1 MNIIPTIYRIDKS
14 NLKLNNLE
22 NEQII
27 LKILKEYKISI
38 SSDDINSFKIENIIY
53 HLFTLNTEEIE
64 SDWKNFFPK
73 NLRIDKN
80 FIQQKL
86 SLVLFIET
94 EFELYSVI
102 GGSAYKIILPFI
114 DQSFG
119 IDSYSRIINP
129 TLDSI
134 TSIKSR
140 GITGNRA
147 GLNEQ
152 YRDDFKI
159 IDYIKFG
166 KVPQEIHIK
175 LNEETSKYY
184 FKYLID
190 KKNPRINIAT
200 GKGFKI
206 KKDIN
211 FNLLHR
217 IIKEFGT
224 IRQLVPSDFLSSYEE
239 ITDKLHIE
247 NDLKNLLIDKIY
259 DNISYVEGTATV
271 SNFQFDFCNPN
282 NIGDF
287 YEADEFRLKE
297 KTDRGGHKV
306 FKIINNKEDIYF
318 EVIKYAI
325 SQIGVLNKFKFMVF
339 LQGVRIC
346 CYKNSINTRSASF
359 LFHFTSEFKIGNQS
373 IFLIDNK
380 WYSLRNTFIQ
390 DLKTQAKHILNTYKL
405 QNNFLTQ
412 DWEFGLTKEGIY
424 NLKYDNLNNYFVTDT
439 IISDGIE
446 LCDIIYYDEN
456 NLYLTHVK
464 QSFTASMR
472 ELTNQIQI
480 SAKRLKEC
488 LGSNDKS
495 FLEKIYNQLVQ
506 KGRNYNH
513 LILADFIK
521 LFEDRKKT
529 FVLAFTS
536 QLASDAIVEENLD
549 LYASNIAKFS
559 LIECSSEMRI
569 KYYDMEIIQILRT

>member
-1 MNIIPTIYRIDKS
+1 MNIIPTIYRIEKNIS
-14 NLKLNNLE
+14 KLE
-22 NEQII
+22 NLDNENII
-27 LKILKEYKISI
+27 FKILKEYKHDFSL
-38 SSDDINSFKIENIIY
+38 DEINSFKIEDINY
-53 HLFTLNTEEIE
+53 HLFTVNTDETE
-64 SDWKNFFPK
+64 SDWKLFFPQT
-73 NLRIDKN
+73 LRLNKN
-80 FIQQKL
+80 FTQKKL

-94 EFELYSVI
+94 EFEMYTVI

-175 LNEETSKYY
+175 LNEKTSKDY
-184 FKYLID
+184 FKYLTD
-190 KKNPRINIAT
+190 NKNPRINIAT

-206 KKDIN
+206 KKDID
-211 FNLLHR
+211 FSQLHR
-217 IIKEFGT
+217 IVKEFSI
-224 IRQLVPSDFLSSYEE
+224 IRQLAPSDFLSSYEE
-239 ITDKLHIE
+239 INERLYIE
-247 NDLKNLLIDKIY
+247 NELKPLLIDKLY
-259 DNISYVEGTATV
+259 DDIPYVKGVATIT
-271 SNFQFDFCNPN
+271 NFQFDFCNPN
-282 NIGDF
+282 SIEDF
-287 YEADEFRLKE
+287 YEADEFILKE
-297 KTDRGGHKV
+297 KTARGGHKV
-306 FKIINNKEDIYF
+306 FKNVNNKDEIYF
-318 EVIKYAI
+318 EVIKYAL
-325 SQIGVLNKFKFMVF
+325 SQIAVLTKFNFRVF
-339 LQGVRIC
+339 LQGVMITS
-346 CYKNSINTRSASF
+346 YKNKVKTRNASF
-359 LFHFTSEFKIGNQS
+359 LFHFTSEFKIGNKS

-380 WYSLRNTFIQ
+380 WYFLRSTFLL
-390 DLKTQAKHILNTYKL
+390 DLKIQTKHILNTYKL

-412 DWEFGLTKEGIY
+412 NWEFGLTREGIY
-424 NLKYDNLNNYFVTDT
+424 NMKYDNLENYFVTDT

-446 LCDIIYYDEN
+446 LCDIIYYDESN
-456 NLYLTHVK
+456 IYLTHVK

-488 LGSNDKS
+488 LGSDDKS
-495 FLEKIYNQLVQ
+495 FLEKIYNQLLQ

-513 LILADFIK
+513 LNLADFIK
-521 LFEDRKKT
+521 LFEEKKKT

-536 QLASDAIVEENLD
+536 QLASDAIVEDNLD
-549 LYASNIAKFS
+549 LYQSNIAKFS

-569 KYYDMEIIQILRT
+569 KYYDMEILQILRT